1 MKITRTQLRDLIIN
15 EAPILGTPLGSS
27 HRQKDKHS
35 KSEMKQ
41 FSETKSGKKV
51 AEAGRKI
58 ISAGILIKEMA
69 ENQTGKMSI
78 TLENIS
84 EFVDKLGSTLESLQ
98 MLDENTSLT
107 SGLPSLQEFKKLH
120 KSIAELEK

>member
-1 MKITRTQLRDLIIN
+1 MKITRKQLRDLIIA
-15 EAPILGTPLGSS
+15 EAPVLGTPLGSS
-27 HRQKDKHS
+27 HRKDDKHN

-58 ISAGILIKEMA
+58 KSAGILIKEMA
-69 ENQTGKMSI
+69 DNQTGKMSS

-84 EFVDKLGSTLESLQ
+84 EFVEKLGGTLESLQ
-98 MLDENTSLT
+98 MLDENESLT
-107 SGLPSLQEFKKLH
+107 SGLPTLQEFKKLH
-120 KSIAELEK
+120 KSIADLEK

>member
-41 FSETKSGKKV
+41 FSETKSGKKLQKQ
-51 AEAGRKI
+51 AER
-58 ISAGILIKEMA
+58 SSQPVYL
-69 ENQTGKMSI
+69 
-78 TLENIS
+78 
-84 EFVDKLGSTLESLQ
+84 
-98 MLDENTSLT
+98 
-107 SGLPSLQEFKKLH
+107 
-120 KSIAELEK
+120 